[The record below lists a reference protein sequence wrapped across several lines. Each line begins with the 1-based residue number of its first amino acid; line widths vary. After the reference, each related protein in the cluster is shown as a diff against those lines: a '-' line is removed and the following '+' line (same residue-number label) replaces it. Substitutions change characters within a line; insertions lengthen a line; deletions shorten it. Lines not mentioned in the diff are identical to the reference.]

1 MSANFRKLLL
11 IILFAAFLHAC
22 GSAPRFT
29 SRSGKVQTDETN
41 PPKENLDEYK
51 NYPPLETVYGTA
63 SFYADKYHGKITF
76 NGEVYDMNGISA
88 AHPSYKMNTIVRITN
103 LANNKSVIVRINDR
117 MPFRED
123 RIIDLSLGTAKELDF
138 VKQGLADIKL
148 EVLKWGG

>member
-11 IILFAAFLHAC
+11 IILFAALLQSC

-29 SRSGKVQTDETN
+29 SRTEKTNTAKVN

-63 SFYADKYHGKITF
+63 SYYADKYNGRITF

-88 AHPSYKMNTIVRITN
+88 AHPSYKMNTVVRITN

-117 MPFRED
+117 MPLRED

-148 EVLKWGG
+148 EVLKWGE